1 MLNTW
6 KRSTLAAAIS
16 IAIGTVVVLAMES
29 GDSEPA
35 KQSEDLSIRLPSSD
49 AVTATQ
55 NETPDTQSRVETQV
69 ALEPVAEAPK
79 EVAVA
84 PIVEAE
90 APDADEDIDYRA
102 WAPGYTEFGAQQPS
116 AEELAA
122 LREQRRQRI
131 RAHFD
136 SRLEQEPADAKWQA
150 EVSQRANRAIG
161 MLPLLE
167 QSSIE
172 GTQCGATLCRLSVLA
187 SDEKALRELRQ
198 LYAGV
203 GLVLGSDAWAF
214 TDEGQFKTHIY
225 VSRPGSK
232 LPPMQASSP

>member
-1 MLNTW
+1 MVITW
-6 KRSTLAAAIS
+6 KRSALAVAIS

-29 GDSEPA
+29 GDSEVTIKPDDI
-35 KQSEDLSIRLPSSD
+35 SFRSPSSD
-49 AVTATQ
+49 AVAATQ
-55 NETPDTQSRVETQV
+55 NATPEPQDLADARSAPDSALDASKEAAETPLV
-69 ALEPVAEAPK
+69 AD
-79 EVAVA
+79 
-84 PIVEAE
+84 E
-90 APDADEDIDYRA
+90 APDENEGLDDRA
-102 WAPGYTEFGAQQPS
+102 WAPGITEFGAQQPS

-122 LREQRRQRI
+122 LREHRRQRI

-136 SRLEQEPADAKWQA
+136 SRLEQEPADAKWQV

-172 GTQCGATLCRLSVLA
+172 GAQCGATLCRLSILA
-187 SDEKALRELRQ
+187 SDENALRELRQ

-214 TDEGQFKTHIY
+214 TDDAQFKTHIY
-225 VSRPGSK
+225 VSRPGGK
-232 LPPMQASSP
+232 LPPMAASSR